1 MREDAAAHN
10 KRLFVS
16 RKSQWHHDLLIK
28 YQLQEADA
36 QLTLPLA
43 PDPGSAPALGL
54 GWVTIARTSSA
65 SAGRGPPPERKGTLG
80 HVPACQR
87 PRRLGQR
94 CLHSRQHPPH

>member
-54 GWVTIARTSSA
+54 G
-65 SAGRGPPPERKGTLG
+65 
-80 HVPACQR
+80 
-87 PRRLGQR
+87 
-94 CLHSRQHPPH
+94 